1 VAEVTTT
8 SQAASPLPR
17 PGRRWS
23 LQDRVCVAAALLGAV
38 VSALAATTV
47 TLPVE
52 SDLGLVASL
61 PLAYWAGL
69 AVINVALAV
78 TLFSG
83 RADRPNGWL
92 MAWLLATLVFV
103 MFGVAA
109 LVTDDPR
116 GEVSWRHVGIADTLQ
131 RTGEINPEV
140 DAYFNWPGF
149 FALLA
154 LVSKTTGVS
163 ALEIALWAPVVTVG
177 LWLLALALVVR
188 ALSDDPRRL
197 WLALWVFC
205 LGNWQDQDYLSP
217 QAFGFF
223 LHLCVLALLL
233 GALRANTP
241 KLEGVAPARLLRW
254 WRGRTPGE
262 PDARRRVAALLVCI
276 LLVVVVTGSHQLTPF
291 MLLMAIGVLTVS
303 GRSWA
308 PGLLLLTLVVV
319 GVWLAY
325 PASSYLLG
333 HPPLA
338 DIGLDQAATANVA
351 ERVAGSSGHL
361 LIVRLRMALAAA
373 LWLLAAAGALADRRR
388 GRRDIRPVLLMA
400 APFVLLP
407 AQSYGGE
414 MLIRVSLFA
423 LPFTAYLAAG
433 ALLPRRWPPRARVVR
448 VVGLG
453 LLCSALAGLMVTGR
467 YGNAGF
473 DMFTEDEI
481 VAAQKMYELAPD
493 GATVIAAAH
502 PTPWSNREYVER
514 NHRTIKDLCRT
525 ATGPHACAVL
535 IHEYALHHRGG
546 ALVLMNRASQ
556 ASLVMT
562 GVLAPGSFE
571 QYERGLRE
579 LPGTTLVYENPDARI
594 YRIGAP

>member
-1 VAEVTTT
+1 MAEITKAGEVVG
-8 SQAASPLPR
+8 LPPP
-17 PGRRWS
+17 PGRRWT
-23 LQDRVCVAAALLGAV
+23 LHDGLYAALALLGAV
-38 VSALAATTV
+38 VSCLAATTV

-61 PLAYWAGL
+61 PAAYWAGL
-69 AVINVALAV
+69 AAINGALAMA
-78 TLFSG
+78 LFTRRS
-83 RADRPNGWL
+83 RPNAWL
-92 MAWLLATLVFV
+92 MALLLGTLVLV
-103 MFGVAA
+103 MFGAA
-109 LVTDDPR
+109 AMVTDDPR

-154 LVSKTTGVS
+154 LVSKTTGVG
-163 ALEIALWAPVVTVG
+163 ALEIALWAPVVTVV
-177 LWLLALALVVR
+177 LWLLALAMIVR
-188 ALSDDPRRL
+188 TLTDDPRRL
-197 WLALWVFC
+197 WLTLWVFC

-217 QAFGFF
+217 QAFGLF

-233 GALRANTP
+233 GSLRANTP
-241 KLEGVAPARLLRW
+241 RFQGLAPAKLLRW
-254 WRGRTPGE
+254 WRGRTPAE
-262 PDARRRVAALLVCI
+262 PDPRRRVAALVVCA
-276 LLVVVVTGSHQLTPF
+276 LLIVVVTGSHQLTPF
-291 MLLMAIGVLTVS
+291 MLLVAIGVLTVA

-308 PGLLLLTLVVV
+308 PGLLLLALVVV
-319 GVWLAY
+319 GIWLAF
-325 PASSYLLG
+325 PASSYLEG

-338 DIGLDQAATANVA
+338 DIGLDTTTTANVS
-351 ERVAGSSGHL
+351 ERVAGSPGHL
-361 LIVRLRMALAAA
+361 LIVQLRMALAAG
-373 LWLLAAAGALADRRR
+373 LWLVAAVGVLVDRRR
-388 GRRDIRPVLLMA
+388 GRFDLRPVLLMA
-400 APFVLLP
+400 APFVVLP

-414 MLIRVSLFA
+414 MLIRVSLFS

-433 ALLPRRWPPRARVVR
+433 ALLPRRWPPRRRVVR
-448 VVGLG
+448 AVGLG
-453 LLCSALAGLMVTGR
+453 LLCSALAAVTVIGR
-467 YGNAGF
+467 YGNAAF
-473 DMFTEDEI
+473 DMFTHPEI
-481 VAAQKMYELAPD
+481 VAAQKMYELAPK

-525 ATGPHACAVL
+525 ATDPHACAVL
-535 IHEYALHHRGG
+535 IYEYAQHHRGG

-579 LPGTTLVYENPDARI
+579 MPGTRLIYENRDARI
-594 YRIGAP
+594 YQMGAP